1 MGFGRLELRDNI
13 RRGDAKLILE
23 AKAGCDQVT
32 ALQMSRT
39 RRNDTKS
46 LRCMISSVPGDR
58 DQHTT
63 TLQGGRCY
71 ESTAEGGRTPSPALP
86 QGRKPPQSR
95 WWELSFESQWSLV
108 KRVGR
113 GWENVCGAENS
124 GQREQV
130 QRHTGLSQGTQ
141 L

>member
-46 LRCMISSVPGDR
+46 LRCTISSLPGDR
-58 DQHTT
+58 DQHTI

-86 QGRKPPQSR
+86 IKEAPSEQ
-95 WWELSFESQWSLV
+95 V
-108 KRVGR
+108 V
-113 GWENVCGAENS
+113 GAEF
-124 GQREQV
+124 
-130 QRHTGLSQGTQ
+130 
-141 L
+141 